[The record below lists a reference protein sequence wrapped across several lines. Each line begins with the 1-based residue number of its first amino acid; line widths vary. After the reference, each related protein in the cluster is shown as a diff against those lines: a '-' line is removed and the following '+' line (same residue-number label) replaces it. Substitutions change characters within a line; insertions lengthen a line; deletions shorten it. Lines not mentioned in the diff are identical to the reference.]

1 MIAAVFAIDVLD
13 HLLAPLMLEIDVDI
27 RWLAPFRRDE
37 TLEQEIDAA
46 GADIGDAEAI
56 ADDGIGRRAAAL
68 AQDGLRQRTR
78 MTHDVVHGEE
88 EGGVIELADHLQFV
102 LQRGAHLGRC
112 AVRKAVFQPG
122 LRQRDQRLL
131 RRAAGLALM
140 RIVVAHLVER
150 KTAAFEQSLRFAQR
164 IAFIPVTSGSL
175 SRRLFA
181 HAVVVETLDALDR
194 VRVHAPGIAA
204 FRLPP
209 PVAPDGGAPA
219 REEIPARLG
228 VSADAFHLLFDGP
241 IERGNVL
248 DHLARIVPY
257 LLLAER
263 RLHFHFRVR
272 ARTANCRAAAE
283 AFYKRHLAA
292 FCMQTSVHFEDE
304 PARGLWDLADAL
316 FLPYERH
323 AQDAEIPLAVLA
335 AAAHGKPVFLL
346 DRSPWADLGP
356 HDLRGRVTATKDP
369 DLGLRILDYVRD
381 PGVVP
386 GDVLRG
392 HALRHFAAEVA
403 VQKLREIAERTA
415 AR

>member
-1 MIAAVFAIDVLD
+1 MSQPSSTSGAPRVLLVAGPAGVDRFESPIDR
-13 HLLAPLMLEIDVDI
+13 LAPLVNGRTDEIALYSDG
-27 RWLAPFRRDE
+27 E
-37 TLEQEIDAA
+37 SQ
-46 GADIGDAEAI
+46 GATG
-56 ADDGIGRRAAAL
+56 
-68 AQDGLRQRTR
+68 T
-78 MTHDVVHGEE
+78 
-88 EGGVIELADHLQFV
+88 
-102 LQRGAHLGRC
+102 LQRGFLGTLRWYLRL
-112 AVRKAVFQPG
+112 VRFVRRNRHHIELVHFQETPG
-122 LRQRDQRLL
+122 PAACRLL
-131 RRAAGLALM
+131 RAARRFMPG
-140 RIVVAHLVER
+140 V
-150 KTAAFEQSLRFAQR
+150 RFAQR

-292 FCMQTSVHFEDE
+292 FCLQTSVHFEDE

>member
-1 MIAAVFAIDVLD
+1 MNESPPNPKSPRVLLVAGPAGPD
-13 HLLAPLMLEIDVDI
+13 RFEAPIERLAPLANGATGEIALYVDGETPGAQGPRHTGFVASA
-27 RWLAPFRRDE
+27 RWYARLVRFIWRSRDRIDLVHFHE
-37 TLEQEIDAA
+37 TP
-46 GADIGDAEAI
+46 GPAI
-56 ADDGIGRRAAAL
+56 
-68 AQDGLRQRTR
+68 
-78 MTHDVVHGEE
+78 
-88 EGGVIELADHLQFV
+88 
-102 LQRGAHLGRC
+102 C
-112 AVRKAVFQPG
+112 
-122 LRQRDQRLL
+122 RLL
-131 RRAAGLALM
+131 R
-140 RIVVAHLVER
+140 
-150 KTAAFEQSLRFAQR
+150 TARRFMPRVRFAQR

-175 SRRLFA
+175 ARRLFA

-204 FRLPP
+204 FRMPP
-209 PVAPDGGAPA
+209 PVAPDGDASPPDETRG
-219 REEIPARLG
+219 RLG
-228 VSADAFHLLFDGP
+228 LYPGAFHLLFDGP

-272 ARTANCRAAAE
+272 VRSADCRAMAE

-304 PARGLWDLADAL
+304 PARDLWDLADAL

-323 AQDAEIPLAVLA
+323 AQDAEIPLAVLD

-346 DRSPWADLGP
+346 DRSPWIDLGP
-356 HDLRGRVTATKDP
+356 HELRGRVTAAKDP

-381 PGVVP
+381 PGVIP
-386 GDVLRG
+386 GYALIG
-392 HALRHFAAEVA
+392 HARRHFAADVA

-415 AR
+415 SR